1 MNITFRKLA
10 MLEQNMIEKEELA
23 KFQGLSTCPIDS
35 NFKERLTTLMDK
47 VRSL

>member
-23 KFQGLSTCPIDS
+23 KFQGLSTCPIDY